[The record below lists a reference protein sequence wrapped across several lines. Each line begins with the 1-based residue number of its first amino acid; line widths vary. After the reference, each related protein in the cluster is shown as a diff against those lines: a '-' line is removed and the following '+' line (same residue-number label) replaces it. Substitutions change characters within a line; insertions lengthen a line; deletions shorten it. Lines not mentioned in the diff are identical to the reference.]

1 MSETTKTILCS
12 AYLICYI
19 LYHYSFKFQYLVGF
33 LWAKIYK
40 RIRNVIYGLC
50 DFLDYLLYNPV
61 TKSVSEFHNSIME
74 ARAEQRV
81 QEYFGEYEDYQS
93 SGYDLKIDSSV
104 IVGMLFREISKKYE
118 WKFGSKLTDTDKSV
132 IVAAFLSNSVD
143 YNDLIDYVNDHPFVS
158 AYLID
163 KFVDL
168 YHSRKIEN
176 KPINFLEIQMFIETA
191 KFFK

>member
-50 DFLDYLLYNPV
+50 DFLDYLLHNPV

-118 WKFGSKLTDTDKSV
+118 WKFGSKLSETDKSV
-132 IVAAFLSNSVD
+132 IVAAFLSNAVD
-143 YNDLIDYVNDHPFVS
+143 YNELIDYVNDHPFVS

-163 KFVDL
+163 KFVEL

-176 KPINFLEIQMFIETA
+176 KPINFLEIQMFIQTA

>member
-50 DFLDYLLYNPV
+50 DFLDYLLHNPV

-118 WKFGSKLTDTDKSV
+118 WKFGSKLTETDKSV
-132 IVAAFLSNSVD
+132 IVAAFLSNAVD
-143 YNDLIDYVNDHPFVS
+143 YNELIDYVNDHPFVS

-163 KFVDL
+163 KFVEL

>member
-50 DFLDYLLYNPV
+50 DFLDYLLHNPV

-93 SGYDLKIDSSV
+93 DRHTLNNDSSV

-118 WKFGSKLTDTDKSV
+118 WKFGSKLSETDKSV

-176 KPINFLEIQMFIETA
+176 KPINFLEIHMFIETA
-191 KFFK
+191 KFF

>member
-93 SGYDLKIDSSV
+93 NGYDLKIDSSV

-118 WKFGSKLTDTDKSV
+118 WKFGSKLTETDKSV
-132 IVAAFLSNSVD
+132 IVAAFLSNAVD
-143 YNDLIDYVNDHPFVS
+143 YNELIDYVNDHPFVS

>member
-163 KFVDL
+163 KFVEL

>member
-1 MSETTKTILCS
+1 MSDKTKL
-12 AYLICYI
+12 YLGSVYIICLI

-33 LWAKIYK
+33 IWAKIYK
-40 RIRNVIYGLC
+40 RIRNIVYGFC
-50 DFLDYLLYNPV
+50 DFLDYLFYNPV

-81 QEYFGEYEDYQS
+81 QQYFGEYEEPQS
-93 SGYDLKIDSSV
+93 GWHTLNTDSSV

-163 KFVDL
+163 KFVEL